1 MRSSITLLSL
11 LVATGAAIA
20 DATPVQRTP
29 AQPASNAPA
38 PAKTPATNL
47 APLDLTTMP
56 EQCRT
61 IAKQAGSATLSV
73 ALSARISLANCL
85 ADVKVAPLVLCDCE
99 DSMLAID
106 DAMKQ
111 SFELLDEVVVAGDD
125 VTKIVGE
132 RAKAE
137 HYASMTARMLKTLP
151 PPGGTES
158 SIALHNARKAILD
171 GLLGRWR
178 NAAATSYERIL
189 TMVKGNPK
197 LEKNPVVAAAVRTA
211 KDRLRLHVAVATPAP
226 QPAQPAQGE
235 GSKNEDRDAVIKDV
249 DDSGAPA
256 EQGETLR

>member
-20 DATPVQRTP
+20 DATPAQRMP
-29 AQPASNAPA
+29 ARPASNAPA
-38 PAKTPATNL
+38 PAKTPASNL
-47 APLDLTTMP
+47 APIDLTTIP

-61 IAKQAGSATLSV
+61 IAKQAGAATLSV

-85 ADVKVAPLVLCDCE
+85 ADVKAAPLKLCDCE
-99 DSMLAID
+99 DSMLALD
-106 DAMKQ
+106 DAMKH
-111 SFELLDEVVVAGDD
+111 SFELLDEVAVAGDE
-125 VTKIVGE
+125 VTKIIAV

-137 HYASMTARMLKTLP
+137 LYQTMTTRMLATLP
-151 PPGGTES
+151 PPGGDES

-178 NAAATSYERIL
+178 NAAASSYERIVAI
-189 TMVKGNPK
+189 VKANPK
-197 LEKNPVVAAAVRTA
+197 LEKNQVVASALRTA
-211 KDRLRLHVAVATPAP
+211 KDRLRLHVAVATPPPQQP
-226 QPAQPAQGE
+226 QPEQGE
-235 GSKNEDRDAVIKDV
+235 GSKDDRDAVIKDV